1 MNIIDTGAAAWLTYL
16 PMEIPQGET
25 TQDIARSELRAGLSS
40 LGFAAKVDVI
50 EDDKGE
56 GFEITQSQDGYVIK
70 GGKTGVLY
78 GVYHFLSAIAR
89 EESPLT
95 PFTAPHYPLRMI
107 NHWDNMD
114 GSVERGYAGRSL
126 FFKNHQLDYDEQRI
140 HRYARMLASVSIN
153 AICPNN
159 VNVHPP
165 MDLLITKTYLPQ
177 LKKLADILRLYGI
190 RLLLTIEYSMP
201 SYHGAGTADPHEK
214 TVHTWWEERAAEVYR
229 YIPDLVGF
237 LVKADSEYRPGPFTY
252 GRSHTQ
258 GANMLARALAPY
270 GGKLFWRC
278 FVYNCKQDW
287 RDTETDR
294 PKAAFATY
302 APLDGEFDDNV
313 VLQIKNGPLD
323 FQVREPASPLL
334 YAMPN
339 TNKALELQIAQ
350 EYTGHQI
357 DLFYLAQLWRD
368 VLTQLPK
375 GAAQYIAAV
384 GNLGDDDNWCGH
396 DLAQANL
403 YAYGRIAWLGE
414 SHPEQFAAEW
424 ARLTYPQA
432 AEEVADILLA
442 SPAAY
447 EKYAAPL
454 GLGFMVNPH
463 IHYGPSPE
471 GYEFS
476 LWGTYHRAD
485 QTAIGVD
492 RSSRGTGFTGQYP
505 DQFGAL
511 FDDPATCPE
520 KLLLFFHR
528 LRYDHVMADGR
539 TLLQRIY
546 DDHFNGAQEAE
557 ALKAAWEQLKDKMP
571 ERTFERVLARFERQ
585 VKNAREW
592 RDVINTYFYR
602 KSGIPDARGR
612 MIYS

>member
-1 MNIIDTGAAAWLTYL
+1 M
-16 PMEIPQGET
+16 
-25 TQDIARSELRAGLSS
+25 
-40 LGFAAKVDVI
+40 
-50 EDDKGE
+50 
-56 GFEITQSQDGYVIK
+56 
-70 GGKTGVLY
+70 
-78 GVYHFLSAIAR
+78 
-89 EESPLT
+89 
-95 PFTAPHYPLRMI
+95 
-107 NHWDNMD
+107 
-114 GSVERGYAGRSL
+114 
-126 FFKNHQLDYDEQRI
+126 
-140 HRYARMLASVSIN
+140 
-153 AICPNN
+153 
-159 VNVHPP
+159 
-165 MDLLITKTYLPQ
+165 
-177 LKKLADILRLYGI
+177 
-190 RLLLTIEYSMP
+190 
-201 SYHGAGTADPHEK
+201 
-214 TVHTWWEERAAEVYR
+214 
-229 YIPDLVGF
+229 
-237 LVKADSEYRPGPFTY
+237 
-252 GRSHTQ
+252 
-258 GANMLARALAPY
+258 
-270 GGKLFWRC
+270 
-278 FVYNCKQDW
+278 
-287 RDTETDR
+287 
-294 PKAAFATY
+294 
-302 APLDGEFDDNV
+302 

-334 YAMPN
+334 YAMPH

-357 DLFYLAQLWRD
+357 DLFYLAQLWKD

-424 ARLTYPQA
+424 AKLIYPQA

-546 DDHFNGAQEAE
+546 DDHFDGAQEAE